1 MYMFTLLKQG
11 QEAEANLTAFH
22 ILVPMYF
29 ADTEA
34 EDANSQNFMD
44 AFHVPEPL
52 VNMAE
57 DEIRSFY
64 LQDS

>member
-11 QEAEANLTAFH
+11 QEAEANRTAFH

-34 EDANSQNFMD
+34 EDANSQVFMD
-44 AFHVPEPL
+44 IFHIPDSLAGV
-52 VNMAE
+52 AE
-57 DEIRSFY
+57 DEIKNYYR
-64 LQDS
+64 